1 MHSSFAIV
9 PKKPPIVVEFSG
21 AKIGKFGKPPDES
34 CCFFIE
40 IYDCPCIGFA
50 PTTIFWRQ
58 EKKVKGDD
66 PKVLKCPVGT
76 APVVVRNRRQT
87 EWNTGLVRIFLRR
100 EGGKPEG
107 LIPLIGV
114 VSGL

>member
-1 MHSSFAIV
+1 MISVAKVIKFILIYYITVVFSDIH
-9 PKKPPIVVEFSG
+9 KKE
-21 AKIGKFGKPPDES
+21 E
-34 CCFFIE
+34 
-40 IYDCPCIGFA
+40 
-50 PTTIFWRQ
+50 
-58 EKKVKGDD
+58 D

-87 EWNTGLVRIFLRR
+87 EWNTGLVWIFLRR